1 MNGIALLDTLATTV
15 AEGRPAVWVTVVA
28 TRGSTPR
35 ETGASMLVDAGT
47 IAGSIGGG
55 RLELCAIERARALL
69 QGARDCAAPSRQL
82 ERMPLGA
89 RLGQCCGGEMMLAF
103 DVVLPSRADWVAE
116 ARAAQANDA
125 DWRALLAAH
134 LPACA
139 FAVTERLPVA
149 LFGAGHVGSALATL
163 LVRLPVSLTWID
175 SRDAA
180 FAPEAEAVARCIVS
194 DAPEAEVGTLPPEC
208 AAVVMTHSH
217 ALDLE
222 IVHAWLRRGDFRF
235 LGLIGSRTKRRR
247 FEHQLRLRG
256 HGEAALSRLVCPI
269 GVDGIRGK
277 EPEVIA
283 VAIAA
288 QLLRM
293 RPQTHSPERQP

>member
-1 MNGIALLDTLATTV
+1 MNGIALLDKLATTV

-69 QGARDCAAPSRQL
+69 QGATDREAPSRQL

-103 DVVLPSRADWVAE
+103 DVVLPSRADWVAG
-116 ARAAQANDA
+116 ARAAQAIGA
-125 DWRALLAAH
+125 DWRTLLGAH
-134 LPACA
+134 LPPCA
-139 FAVTERLPVA
+139 FAGIERLPVA
-149 LFGAGHVGSALATL
+149 LFGAGHVGRALATL

-175 SRDAA
+175 SREAA
-180 FAPEAEAVARCIVS
+180 FSPESETGMRRVVS
-194 DAPEAEVGTLPPEC
+194 DAPEAEVATLPPEC

-235 LGLIGSRTKRRR
+235 LGLIGSRTKRQR

-288 QLLRM
+288 QLLRL
-293 RPQTHSPERQP
+293 RAQTRFPERQP